1 MTAALLLV
9 DAGARPDAANGKG
22 KTALMYAAGA
32 GQLETV
38 LALVSAWW

>member
-22 KTALMYAAGA
+22 KKVYAAGA

>member
-9 DAGARPDAANGKG
+9 DAGARHDAANGKV
-22 KTALMYAAGA
+22 KMYAAGA